1 MGGWM
6 MQMEVL
12 VLVLVVLGVGM
23 GIGIVAHIGPE
34 LGIEIAIKL

>member
-23 GIGIVAHIGPE
+23 GVGIVAHIGPE